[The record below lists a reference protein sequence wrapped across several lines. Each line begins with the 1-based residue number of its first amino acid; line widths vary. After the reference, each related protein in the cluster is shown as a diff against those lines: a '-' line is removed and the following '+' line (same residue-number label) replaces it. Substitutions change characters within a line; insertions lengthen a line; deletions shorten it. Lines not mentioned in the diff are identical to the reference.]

1 MQRDHPRWLHI
12 VCCSLLLPA
21 VTSTRNQ
28 DPPTKA
34 LPTRVIRDIL
44 VFMDAPLPHTGQVR
58 PPEDDKEW
66 RQRSLHWLQISAS
79 RRPKDKRIRRQPRRD
94 PLILAGHG
102 VSLRVEA
109 GTLLVRNGFTHYPQK
124 QETYRFF
131 KADAD
136 LPPRIIMLDGSGSI
150 TFDVLTW
157 LNQQKV
163 ALVKVDW
170 TGNAVTVASGESFA
184 ANRDRVAWQAE
195 TRSDRR
201 KRMEFC
207 NALIARKI
215 EGCIQTLEE
224 SLRRSHAW
232 DRAMK
237 RAKDDLARLAND
249 PPETVNELRL
259 LEARSAVAYFRAWY
273 STSLLWRASARHPI
287 PDEWRTVGP
296 RFTRVYAAGSR
307 NASHPVN
314 AILNYAYAVLQS
326 QVQIRLVAEGYDP
339 MLGIM
344 HSDRDD
350 APAFV
355 FDMMEPERPKVD
367 RAMLGFLKSVALHPA
382 DFTIR
387 EDGVVRLNPELAR
400 WVARMAV

>member
-1 MQRDHPRWLHI
+1 MEGLNALDDHEWVDRSRHWGRRGA
-12 VCCSLLLPA
+12 S
-21 VTSTRNQ
+21 SK
-28 DPPTKA
+28 DK
-34 LPTRVIRDIL
+34 RVR
-44 VFMDAPLPHTGQVR
+44 
-58 PPEDDKEW
+58 
-66 RQRSLHWLQISAS
+66 RQRS
-79 RRPKDKRIRRQPRRD
+79 RD

-102 VSLRVEA
+102 VSLRIEA
-109 GTLLVRNGFTHYPQK
+109 GILVIRNGFTHYPQK

-131 KADAD
+131 KGDAD

-163 ALVKVDW
+163 PLVKVDW
-170 TGNAVTVASGESFA
+170 TGNVVTVASGENFA
-184 ANRDRVAWQAE
+184 ASRERVAWQSE

-207 NALIARKI
+207 NALIGKKI
-215 EGCIQTLEE
+215 EGCIQTLET
-224 SLRRSHAW
+224 SLRRSFAW

-237 RAKDDLARLAND
+237 RARDDLTRIAND
-249 PPETVNELRL
+249 PPQTVDALRV
-259 LEARSAVAYFRAWY
+259 LEAHSAVAYFRTWRA
-273 STSLLWRASARHPI
+273 TSLLWRASARHPI

-296 RFTRVYAAGSR
+296 RYTRVYASGSR

-326 QVQIRLVAEGYDP
+326 QVQIRLVSEGYDP
-339 MLGIM
+339 MRGIM
-344 HSDRDD
+344 HADQEY

-367 RAMLGFLKSVALHPA
+367 RAVLGFLKSEALHPA

-387 EDGVVRLNPELAR
+387 EDGVVRLNPALAR
-400 WVARMAV
+400 QVAAVAACH

>member
-1 MQRDHPRWLHI
+1 MQGLG
-12 VCCSLLLPA
+12 SL
-21 VTSTRNQ
+21 
-28 DPPTKA
+28 
-34 LPTRVIRDIL
+34 
-44 VFMDAPLPHTGQVR
+44 
-58 PPEDDKEW
+58 DDQEW
-66 RQRSLHWLQISAS
+66 VDRSRHWGHRGA
-79 RRPKDKRIRRQPRRD
+79 RPKDKRVRRQPSRD

-102 VSLRVEA
+102 VSIRVEA
-109 GTLLVRNGFTHYPQK
+109 GTLLVRSGFTHYPQK
-124 QETYRFF
+124 EETHRFF
-131 KADAD
+131 KGDAN

-157 LNQQKV
+157 LNEQKV
-163 ALVKVDW
+163 PLVKIDW
-170 TGNAVTVASGESFA
+170 TGNAVTVVSGEGFA

-201 KRMEFC
+201 KRMDFC

-215 EGCIQTLEE
+215 EGCTQTLEQ
-224 SLRRSHAW
+224 SLRRSYAW
-232 DRAMK
+232 DRAMN
-237 RAKDDLARLAND
+237 RARDDLARLAHD
-249 PPETVNELRL
+249 PPGTVDELRL

-273 STSLLWRASARHPI
+273 ATSLLWRASARHPI

-296 RFTRVYAAGSR
+296 RFTRVYASGSR

-314 AILNYAYAVLQS
+314 AILNYAYGVLQS
-326 QVQIRLVAEGYDP
+326 HVQIKLVSEGYDP

-344 HSDRDD
+344 HYDRDG

-367 RAMLGFLKSVALHPA
+367 RAVLSFLRSEALHPA

-387 EDGVVRLNPELAR
+387 EDGVVRLNPELGR
-400 WVARMAV
+400 RVAGLTVAP